1 MEASRFRLKRAQTAE
16 DTAVPLCF
24 IVDSDYK
31 ALGGA
36 MTRFRS
42 EIQHFAM
49 KGHQVTVIYSSRGK
63 GKQGRRGTIEYFNI
77 PHSQSSMLPI
87 YQARL
92 FFRCLRLRLSQCEL
106 IFVAHEPISLVPPA
120 LLRFVGIRVKTVLVM
135 HGPMAT
141 ETAMRGH
148 KVFGFFLRL
157 VDRVA
162 FALTGKIAAVSE
174 YEQDYA
180 LSLGAKPWK
189 VTIVRNGIEFPESVE
204 LSSFRQEMGIPTDR
218 IVVGYLGS
226 VAGYRGTEF
235 LIEGFM
241 IAKSLT
247 QALISLVLVFREELT
262 EEQKKT
268 IKESAKS
275 ARDDVYVSKPRTDV
289 FPVLSTFDIY
299 ASHFSKKIDGIGI
312 SIMEAMGSGLPVI
325 TGKDRITC
333 KLLRDEVD
341 AILVDKEKPE
351 AVAEASKRLAED
363 ASLRKRIGLE
373 ARKTALNTFS
383 REHMLTM
390 CEKVYLSERN

>member
-1 MEASRFRLKRAQTAE
+1 MEKPKFKLVAAAE
-16 DTAVPLCF
+16 NAAAPLCF

-36 MTRFRS
+36 ITRFRS
-42 EIQHFAM
+42 EVQHFTA
-49 KGHQVTVIYSSRGK
+49 KGHRVTVIYSSK
-63 GKQGRRGTIEYFNI
+63 SKEKDTRRGTAEYFNI

-92 FFRCLRLRLSQCEL
+92 FFKCLRLHLSQRRL
-106 IFVAHEPISLVPPA
+106 IFIAHEPISLVPPA
-120 LLRFVGIRVKTVLVM
+120 MLRFVGTHVKTVLVM

-148 KVFGFFLRL
+148 KAFAFLLRL

-162 FALTGKIAAVSE
+162 FALAGKIAAVSE

-180 LSLGAKPWK
+180 LSLSAKPWK

-204 LSSFRQEMGIPTDR
+204 PSNFRQEMRIPTDR

-235 LIEGFM
+235 LIEGFL
-241 IAKSLT
+241 IARNLT
-247 QALISLVLVFREELT
+247 KALISLVLVFREELT

-275 ARDDVYVSKPRTDV
+275 ASDEVYVSKPRTDV

-299 ASHFSKKIDGIGI
+299 ASHFSKKIDGIGF

-325 TGKDRITC
+325 TGKDLITC
-333 KLLRDEVD
+333 TLLKDSVD
-341 AILVDKEKPE
+341 AILVDKENPE
-351 AVAEASKRLAED
+351 AIAEALKRLAED

-383 REHMLTM
+383 KQHMLAM
-390 CEKVYLSERN
+390 CEKVYLNEA